1 MCVNSGFDKGVVN
14 MNIDQALYEL
24 GVRDDTL
31 SDDDI
36 ESLDRNGFLRVE
48 NALTPEQVEVQ
59 RRRVYELIEMEGEDA
74 GLEVHKE
81 EGADR
86 LGDLVNKDDIFDIC
100 FTHPK
105 LLASIRHIV
114 GGDFR
119 MGALNARNVHPGY
132 GHQAFHQDSGKPGS
146 PGNYEYV
153 NSIYFLVDFTEE
165 NGPTRVVPG
174 SHSRGEL
181 ASEAMDDPTDEHP
194 DEVHLTGKAGTAYI
208 FNAHLWHGGT
218 INRSDGNRPA
228 VFAYFGR
235 RDVPPYIDQRKYIR
249 PETYDRLGAAAKY
262 VLDVQG
268 VEDFTPEGFERSR
281 VVQATGHR

>member
-1 MCVNSGFDKGVVN
+1 MDINRV
-14 MNIDQALYEL
+14 LYEF

-36 ESLDRNGFLRVE
+36 ASLDRNGFVRIE
-48 NALTPEQVEVQ
+48 NALTPEQVEIQ
-59 RRRVYELIEMEGEDA
+59 RRRVDELIELEGEAA

-86 LGDLVNKDDIFDIC
+86 LGDLVNKDGVFDIC

-119 MGALNARNVHPGY
+119 MGALNARNVHPGH
-132 GHQAFHQDSGKPGS
+132 GHQAFHQDSGKAGRPGH
-146 PGNYEYV
+146 YQYV
-153 NSIYFLVDFTEE
+153 NCIYFLVDFTEE

-174 SHSRGEL
+174 SHSRGQL
-181 ASEAMDDPTDEHP
+181 AADGMDDPTNEHP
-194 DEVHLTGKAGTAYI
+194 NEVHLTGKAGTAYI

-218 INRSDGNRPA
+218 VNNSDANRPA

-249 PETYDRLGAAAKY
+249 PETYSRLGEAARY
-262 VLDVQG
+262 ILDVEG
-268 VEDFTPEGFERSR
+268 VSEFTPQGFDRMR
-281 VVQATGHR
+281 VTEATGHR